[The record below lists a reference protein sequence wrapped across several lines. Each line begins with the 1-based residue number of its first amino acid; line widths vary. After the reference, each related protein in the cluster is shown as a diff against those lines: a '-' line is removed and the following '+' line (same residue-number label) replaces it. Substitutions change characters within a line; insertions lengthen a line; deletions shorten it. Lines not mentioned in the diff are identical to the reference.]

1 MRKIPESLKKSFF
14 ASSTSQIIKTL
25 NKIKEI
31 PESSELFS
39 LISEIGQFLK
49 VLENS
54 VQIKASR
61 LKKLENFS
69 EASSLTSRP
78 LTPATS
84 RVTALTRRLHTRS
97 ASREIILNK
106 KSLSMSQR
114 RLQFLNESRFNRK
127 IEEKV
132 LEIVVKKMAD
142 DPDYLVKMR
151 KEDYGKYLKYKEE
164 VVDIHKAAWVEEA
177 VELVKEEEIG
187 NETKEEVFRRILS
200 DGGVVEGI
208 VKKAKKI
215 IFNG

>member
-1 MRKIPESLKKSFF
+1 
-14 ASSTSQIIKTL
+14 
-25 NKIKEI
+25 
-31 PESSELFS
+31 
-39 LISEIGQFLK
+39 
-49 VLENS
+49 
-54 VQIKASR
+54 
-61 LKKLENFS
+61 
-69 EASSLTSRP
+69 
-78 LTPATS
+78 
-84 RVTALTRRLHTRS
+84 
-97 ASREIILNK
+97 
-106 KSLSMSQR
+106 MSQR